1 MSSRR
6 SRAQQRKEQQR
17 VARIVE
23 ILSEEYRGVEC
34 ALHHSNPFQLLIAT
48 ILSAQCTDVR
58 VNLVTPHLFAIYP
71 SPHSL
76 AEADPHE
83 VEEIIRST
91 GFFRNKTRSLIGA
104 SRRIVESFHGEVPAS
119 MKDLLTLP
127 GVARKT
133 ANVVL
138 GTAFGIAAG
147 VVVDTH
153 VSRISRRLDLTRA
166 ETAVAIEEDLIDELE
181 EGDWIDFSHWV
192 IHHGRQVCQARKP
205 RCDRCV
211 LVDLCP
217 YYAEVVSQI

>member
-1 MSSRR
+1 
-6 SRAQQRKEQQR
+6 
-17 VARIVE
+17 
-23 ILSEEYRGVEC
+23 
-34 ALHHSNPFQLLIAT
+34 
-48 ILSAQCTDVR
+48 
-58 VNLVTPHLFAIYP
+58 
-71 SPHSL
+71 
-76 AEADPHE
+76 
-83 VEEIIRST
+83 
-91 GFFRNKTRSLIGA
+91 
-104 SRRIVESFHGEVPAS
+104 

>member
-1 MSSRR
+1 MSSPR
-6 SRAQQRKEQQR
+6 SRVQARKEQQR
-17 VARIVE
+17 VARVLE
-23 ILSEEYRGVEC
+23 ILSQEYRGAEC
-34 ALHHSNPFQLLIAT
+34 ALHYSNPFQLLIAT

-58 VNLVTPHLFAIYP
+58 VNKVTPHLFAAYS
-71 SPHSL
+71 SPDSL
-76 AEADPHE
+76 AAADPCE

-91 GFFRNKTRSLIGA
+91 GFFRNKTKSLIGA
-104 SRRIVESFHGEVPAS
+104 ARGIVESFDGEVPSDMEA
-119 MKDLLTLP
+119 LLTLP

-138 GTAFGIAAG
+138 GTGFGIAAG

-153 VSRISRRLDLTRA
+153 VSRISRRLGLTRA
-166 ETAVAIEEDLIDELE
+166 ETPVAIEKDLMDTIEAR
-181 EGDWIDFSHWV
+181 DWIDFSHQV
-192 IHHGRQVCQARKP
+192 IHHGRQVCQARRP

>member
-1 MSSRR
+1 MSSPR
-6 SRAQQRKEQQR
+6 SRVQARKEQQR
-17 VARIVE
+17 VARVLE
-23 ILSEEYRGVEC
+23 ILSQEYRGAEC
-34 ALHHSNPFQLLIAT
+34 ALHYSNPFQLLIAT

-58 VNLVTPHLFAIYP
+58 VNKVTPHLFAAYS
-71 SPHSL
+71 SPDSL
-76 AEADPHE
+76 AEADPCE

-91 GFFRNKTRSLIGA
+91 GFFRNKTKSLIGA
-104 SRRIVESFHGEVPAS
+104 AREIVESFDGEVPS
-119 MKDLLTLP
+119 DMKALLTLP

-153 VSRISRRLDLTRA
+153 VSRISGRLGLTRA
-166 ETAVAIEEDLIDELE
+166 ETPVAIEKDLMDTIEAR
-181 EGDWIDFSHWV
+181 DWIDFSHQV
-192 IHHGRQVCQARKP
+192 IHHGRQVCQARRP

>member
-6 SRAQQRKEQQR
+6 SSAQQRKEQQR
-17 VARIVE
+17 VARIVQ
-23 ILSEEYRGVEC
+23 ILSHEYKGAEC

-58 VNLVTPHLFAIYP
+58 VNMVTPHLFATYP
-71 SPHSL
+71 SARSL
-76 AEADPHE
+76 AEADSDQ

-91 GFFRNKTRSLIGA
+91 GFFRNKTKSLIGA
-104 SRRIVESFHGEVPAS
+104 SRRIVERFHGEVPCT
-119 MKDLLTLP
+119 MEDLLTLP

-138 GTAFGIAAG
+138 GTAFGISAG

-166 ETAVAIEEDLIDELE
+166 DSATAIEKDLMEKIE
-181 EGDWIDFSHWV
+181 EGNWIDFSHWV
-192 IHHGRQVCQARKP
+192 IHHGRQVCQSRKP

-217 YYAEVVSQI
+217 YYAESRI